1 MRRVQLEEFYSVQD
15 PLCVLCRQG
24 VIRSPR
30 NLHDQIMQLTSE
42 YQFDGVRVL
51 CMEYYC
57 DFCHVLFDASVLA
70 QYLSL
75 RRFLRSIPAEC
86 LPSYIFREW
95 SCSIVQFIN
104 HTLQEIP
111 IHPREPFIPPHHEL
125 NLGLVLRV
133 FISSCDRSCSRWM
146 DRSRFGPGPDHMVH
160 EPLLFEGAE
169 ESTDQEGVE
178 GSSEEYETDGECV
191 VVEELPSSGGSGQG
205 GTREVATRR
214 RRRAEVVFNFLSGPV
229 PLDRRV
235 PPRPRQTARKHCTI
249 PRPRVPPPVDSTS
262 LASDRF

>member
-1 MRRVQLEEFYSVQD
+1 MWPTELGYNSRYNSWRVHAYRGGGAQGSARLCPRQPAVYNLLGGSSGHRIPVAREHSRSLSSVRAWNAPTFDSSNNRSRNRSVSVGEDRAGMSSRRGDPLRRVQLEEFYSVQD

-24 VIRSPR
+24 VIPSPH
-30 NLHDQIMQLTSE
+30 NLHDQIMQLTAE
-42 YQFDGVRVL
+42 YQSDGVRVL

-104 HTLQEIP
+104 HTLQGIP

-125 NLGLVLRV
+125 NLWP
-133 FISSCDRSCSRWM
+133 CA
-146 DRSRFGPGPDHMVH
+146 SRFHI
-160 EPLLFEGAE
+160 LL
-169 ESTDQEGVE
+169 
-178 GSSEEYETDGECV
+178 
-191 VVEELPSSGGSGQG
+191 
-205 GTREVATRR
+205 R
-214 RRRAEVVFNFLSGPV
+214 
-229 PLDRRV
+229 
-235 PPRPRQTARKHCTI
+235 
-249 PRPRVPPPVDSTS
+249 
-262 LASDRF
+262 